1 MLHLMSNNNI
11 RQRAAT
17 AEMALSVKT
26 EAKLSKFERE
36 YTQFTP
42 SSVWGLTVFIFKEAV
57 SLSKII
63 KSDSK
68 AEKAAL
74 NVSIKELAGL
84 YKKQSYTVKPKH
96 TKALVLH
103 HKTDCLRMST
113 PMLMISLRGQL
124 KRLG

>member
-1 MLHLMSNNNI
+1 
-11 RQRAAT
+11 
-17 AEMALSVKT
+17 MAPSVKT
-26 EAKLSKFERE
+26 EAKLSKSERE
-36 YTQFTP
+36 YTQFSS
-42 SSVWGLTVFIFKEAV
+42 SSVWGLTIFMVKEAR

-63 KSDSK
+63 KSESK

>member
-1 MLHLMSNNNI
+1 
-11 RQRAAT
+11 
-17 AEMALSVKT
+17 MALSVKT

-68 AEKAAL
+68 AGKAAM
-74 NVSIKELAGL
+74 NVSIKEVAGL